1 MSEKAPGCVLITGAA
16 LRIGRAMA
24 LDLGRRGWRVAVHY
38 HRSRDAAEQVVE
50 EIASSGGRAAAVSA
64 DLSDM
69 DRTLDMLP
77 RAAQTL
83 GPIDCLI
90 NNASIFEEDSAET
103 ASPDSWDRHFAI
115 NVRAPFFL
123 AQALAAHL
131 GPDGRGCVV
140 NMIDQRVWKPTP
152 EFFSYSNSKA
162 ALWSVTQ
169 TLAMALA
176 PRVRVNGIG
185 PGPTIANSFQSPE
198 DFAAECRSTPLG
210 RGAET
215 GDICDAVAY
224 LLGADAVTG
233 QMIAVD
239 GGQHLPWTPPADAG

>member
-16 LRIGRAMA
+16 LRIGRAVA

-38 HRSRDAAEQVVE
+38 HRSRDAAEQVAAEV
-50 EIASSGGRAAAVSA
+50 ASSGGQAAVVAA
-64 DLSDM
+64 DLADM
-69 DRTLDMLP
+69 DQTMDLLP
-77 RAAQTL
+77 RAATAL

-90 NNASIFEEDSAET
+90 NNASIFEDDSAQN
-103 ASPDSWDRHFAI
+103 ASPDSWNRHFAI

-123 AQALAAHL
+123 AQALAAAL
-131 GPDGRGCVV
+131 GPEDRGSVI

-152 EFFSYSNSKA
+152 AFFSYTNSKA

-176 PRVRVNGIG
+176 PRVRVNGVG
-185 PGPTIANSFQSPE
+185 PGPTIANVFQSPE
-198 DFAAECRSTPLG
+198 AFAEEFRSTPLR
-210 RGAET
+210 RGAEV
-215 GDICDAVAY
+215 GDICDAVRY
-224 LLGADAVTG
+224 LLGAEAVTG

-239 GGQHLPWTPPADAG
+239 GGQHLPWAPPEDGG